1 MWRLLFLASALPIA
15 IALFTR
21 WMFGLRVIA
30 EIGDR
35 PCHCDLDRWLPAPGD
50 TAMIHRAE
58 ESAAEFGRQLR
69 LKALAEWRED
79 EPKAAIARENS
90 RRFGIA
96 VPPFS
101 GIVSLLA
108 VIVAKIPIIGAIT
121 VVLAATALS
130 SAIGLLSLPPELK
143 AIARTAR
150 KSREAKSF
158 PRRDDEEA
166 VIRCAVAHA
175 WKEALPPILKSLQ
188 R

>member
-1 MWRLLFLASALPIA
+1 MWRLLILASILPITA
-15 IALFTR
+15 ALFSR
-21 WMFGLRVIA
+21 WRFGLRVLA
-30 EIGDR
+30 EIGDH
-35 PCHCDLDRWLPAPGD
+35 PCRCDLDSWLPAPGD
-50 TAMIHRAE
+50 TAVIHRAD

-69 LKALAEWRED
+69 LKALAEWREHD
-79 EPKAAIARENS
+79 PKAAIARENS

-130 SAIGLLSLPPELK
+130 SAVGLLALPPELK

-158 PRRDDEEA
+158 PRRDDEDA
-166 VIRCAVAHA
+166 VIRCAVAYA
-175 WKEALPPILKSLQ
+175 WKEALPPILSSLQ

>member
-1 MWRLLFLASALPIA
+1 MWRLLILASILPITA
-15 IALFTR
+15 ALFSR
-21 WMFGLRVIA
+21 WMFGLRVLA

-35 PCHCDLDRWLPAPGD
+35 PCRCDLDSWLPAPGD
-50 TAMIHRAE
+50 TAVIHRAE

-69 LKALAEWRED
+69 LKALAEWREHD
-79 EPKAAIARENS
+79 PKAAMARENS

-108 VIVAKIPIIGAIT
+108 VIVAKIPMIGAIT

-130 SAIGLLSLPPELK
+130 SAVGLLALPPELK

-150 KSREAKSF
+150 KSREANSF
-158 PRRDDEEA
+158 PHRDDEDA
-166 VIRCAVAHA
+166 VIRCAVAYA
-175 WKEALPPILKSLQ
+175 WKEALPPILSSLQ

>member
-1 MWRLLFLASALPIA
+1 MWRLLILASILPITA
-15 IALFTR
+15 ALFSR
-21 WMFGLRVIA
+21 WMFGLRVLA

-35 PCHCDLDRWLPAPGD
+35 PCRCDLDSWLPAPGD
-50 TAMIHRAE
+50 TAVIHRAE

-69 LKALAEWRED
+69 LKALAEWREQD
-79 EPKAAIARENS
+79 PKAAIARENS

-108 VIVAKIPIIGAIT
+108 VIVAKIPMIGAIT

-130 SAIGLLSLPPELK
+130 SAVGLLALPPELK

-158 PRRDDEEA
+158 PSRDDEDA
-166 VIRCAVAHA
+166 VIRCAVAYA
-175 WKEALPPILKSLQ
+175 WKEALPPILSSLQ